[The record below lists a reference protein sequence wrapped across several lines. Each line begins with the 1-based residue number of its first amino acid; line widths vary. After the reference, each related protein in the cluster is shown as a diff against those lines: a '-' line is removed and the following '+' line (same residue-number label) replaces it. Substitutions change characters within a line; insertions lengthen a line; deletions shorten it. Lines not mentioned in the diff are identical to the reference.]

1 MMEPEPGQ
9 SHSLEVS
16 CKAMIELLVT
26 SSEEFDLER

>member
-16 CKAMIELLVT
+16 SQAMIGLLVT